1 MSCGVISGA
10 SINFIF
16 SGTELMNCQKYLTIS
31 VLLDNLVSVM
41 MILYYLYESTQS
53 RDYVYLERAAL
64 NIVTAEQENLDTLM
78 EGSFKKDKKKD
89 FVYWNKDNQTLEEG
103 LIVEN
108 HLIDEDNDGDFDL
121 INVLIDR
128 QETYLQLIK
137 KKNVTETDADMEE
150 WQNMEF

>member
-1 MSCGVISGA
+1 
-10 SINFIF
+10 
-16 SGTELMNCQKYLTIS
+16 MNCQKYLTIS

-89 FVYWNKDNQTLEEG
+89 FVYWNKDN
-103 LIVEN
+103 
-108 HLIDEDNDGDFDL
+108 
-121 INVLIDR
+121 
-128 QETYLQLIK
+128 
-137 KKNVTETDADMEE
+137 
-150 WQNMEF
+150 